1 MNNLYI
7 EDELGNIVKVEKLT
21 LELDNGSCTVASYS
35 FIPSVG
41 NIKSKEAS
49 APCKNLTLHFNN
61 TGEYNEFLGCFR
73 DIGYHLN
80 KDIVNRIIAG
90 ENWIKLPCKV
100 GDTMY
105 KVCVDDGFEVVAEK
119 IDSVHKAID
128 IDNLINEVWFYTE
141 KDALDYV
148 NQKIGRCK

>member
-1 MNNLYI
+1 MYI
-7 EDELGNIVKVEKLT
+7 EDELGNIVKVEKVN
-21 LELDNGSCTVASYS
+21 LELDRGSCVVSCYSYIS
-35 FIPSVG
+35 SSG
-41 NIKSKEAS
+41 NIKTKEAL
-49 APCKNLTLHFNN
+49 APCKNITLHFNN

-105 KVCVDDGFEVVAEK
+105 KICDDTNTVVPKKITSLQMALDIEPYIGEK
-119 IDSVHKAID
+119 
-128 IDNLINEVWFYTE
+128 WFYNE
-141 KDALDYV
+141 EDAQDCV
-148 NQKIGRCK
+148 FSKSEEVK